1 MRIWTFLLVAVL
13 AACGALAALN
23 WTAFNTPTPL
33 WFGVASGQAPIGTLM
48 LGAIAILTVLFLLS
62 IGHMQ
67 SLSLLEARRYAK
79 ELQANRELADRAETS
94 RFTELRAFLE
104 NASMS
109 ANALDAETRAALLA
123 RLDQVETAMTA
134 SIEQTGNSLAAYIGE
149 MEDRL
154 ERTGD
159 APLADR

>member
-1 MRIWTFLLVAVL
+1 MRIWTFLLAVVLVAT
-13 AACGALAALN
+13 GALAALN
-23 WTAFNTPTPL
+23 WDTFNTPTLL
-33 WFGVASGQAPIGTLM
+33 WFGVASVQVPLGMLM

-79 ELQANRELADRAETS
+79 ELQANRELADRAEAS
-94 RFTELRAFLE
+94 RFTDLRHFLE
-104 NASMS
+104 SASLS
-109 ANALDAETRAALLA
+109 ANAQDAETRVALLA
-123 RLDQVETAMTA
+123 RLEQLETAMTA

-154 ERTGD
+154 ERSSVT
-159 APLADR
+159 LADR